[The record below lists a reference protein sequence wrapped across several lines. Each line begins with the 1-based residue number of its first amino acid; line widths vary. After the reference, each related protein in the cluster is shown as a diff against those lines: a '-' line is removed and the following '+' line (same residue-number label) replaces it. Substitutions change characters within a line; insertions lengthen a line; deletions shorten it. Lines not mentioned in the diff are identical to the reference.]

1 MIIAALI
8 TFTMFAPIA
17 AAVAANV
24 ATIRVAA

>member
-1 MIIAALI
+1 MIVAALI
-8 TFTMFAPIA
+8 TFVMFAPIA

>member
-1 MIIAALI
+1 MIFAALI
-8 TFTMFAPIA
+8 TFVMFAPIA